1 MARYIL
7 DIANIENEETSDDVM
22 KKILDVLYDKIAR
35 IDCIDITNE
44 NQFYDEWQ
52 NNMLTEK
59 QIRRCN
65 TRRY

>member
-7 DIANIENEETSDDVM
+7 DIANIETEETSDDVM
-22 KKILDVLYDKIAR
+22 KKILDVLHDKIVR

-52 NNMLTEK
+52 HNQLTEK
-59 QIRRCN
+59 QIHRCN
-65 TRRY
+65 TRKY

>member
-22 KKILDVLYDKIAR
+22 KKKLDVLYDKIAR

>member
-22 KKILDVLYDKIAR
+22 KKILDVLHDKIAR

-59 QIRRCN
+59 QIHRCN
-65 TRRY
+65 TRR

>member
-35 IDCIDITNE
+35 IDCIAITNE
-44 NQFYDEWQ
+44 NQF
-52 NNMLTEK
+52 NLVT
-59 QIRRCN
+59 
-65 TRRY
+65 T

>member
-22 KKILDVLYDKIAR
+22 KKILDVLHDKIAR

>member
-22 KKILDVLYDKIAR
+22 KKILDVLHDKVAR

-44 NQFYDEWQ
+44 NQFHDEWQ
-52 NNMLTEK
+52 HNILTEK
-59 QIRRCN
+59 QIKN
-65 TRRY
+65 FYKKNH

>member
-7 DIANIENEETSDDVM
+7 DIANIEKEETSDDVM